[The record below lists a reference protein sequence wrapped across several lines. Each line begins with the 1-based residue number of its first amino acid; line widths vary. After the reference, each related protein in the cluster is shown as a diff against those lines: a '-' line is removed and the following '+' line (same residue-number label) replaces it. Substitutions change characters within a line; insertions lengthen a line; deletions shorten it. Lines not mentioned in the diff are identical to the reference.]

1 MRGGAVCGWV
11 HISQHTWM
19 SEDNLWSWV
28 SLFTFMWVL
37 RIKLTL
43 PSLHDK
49 CLYPL
54 WSHITG
60 VWVIFIAYCCIV
72 WEEGCNKVPM
82 WPQKGHQ
89 EQAQSLLHRETNLFT
104 LVERLSGFMTWNIM
118 NMTVTWHSRNGN
130 IHLFMLK
137 NHLGWNLGYSNLRI
151 HLYQLLFCDK
161 LPKKKKIKSQLKGKR
176 A

>member
-11 HISQHTWM
+11 PISQHTWM
-19 SEDNLWSWV
+19 SEDNLWSRV

-72 WEEGCNKVPM
+72 WEEGCNKVLM
-82 WPQKGHQ
+82 WSQKGHQ
-89 EQAQSLLHRETNLFT
+89 EQAQSLPHRGTNLFT
-104 LVERLSGFMTWNIM
+104 LVGRLSGFMTWNIRYRLD
-118 NMTVTWHSRNGN
+118 MTATRHPRNGD

-137 NHLGWNLGYSNLRI
+137 NHLGWNLGYSNLRM
-151 HLYQLLFCDK
+151 HLHQLLFCDK
-161 LPKKKKIKSQLKGKR
+161 LPKKKKN
-176 A
+176 